1 VLSSP
6 FVTSESPISAAV
18 IAENISRLRK
28 HVSAKEDELNS
39 LRTELEWWETG
50 QQLFGDVPAEPSDE
64 LPLEPAESQTAN
76 GAKPPLR
83 NRILLILAQE
93 PRKTWKTDAV
103 IAEMRERDWLPGGE
117 HAEHH
122 VRSML
127 AQMHRKGQA
136 RRMGRGQYRLPPER
150 KETSMAEMAA
160 NVAAGVGVGAVAAH
174 ILSGGK

>member
-1 VLSSP
+1 M
-6 FVTSESPISAAV
+6 SETPISAAV
-18 IAENISRLRK
+18 IAENINRLRK

-39 LRTELEWWETG
+39 VRAELEWWETG
-50 QQLFGDVPAEPSDE
+50 QQLFGDVPDEPSDE
-64 LPLEPAESQTAN
+64 LPLEAADEPDAN

-83 NRILLILAQE
+83 SRILMILAQQ

-117 HAEHH
+117 YAEHH

-136 RRMGRGQYRLPPER
+136 RRMGRGMYRLPPER
-150 KETSMAEMAA
+150 KDESAA
-160 NVAAGVGVGAVAAH
+160 KTPVSPVLGTM
-174 ILSGGK
+174 SGGA